1 MKRGM
6 QRLTLPGAVV
16 AALAVV
22 LLTGSSAQA
31 LRLPAARQCPVFPA
45 SNAWNQR
52 VDKLP
57 VAADSAQL
65 IASIGLDSPVHA
77 DFGSGTWDGGPI
89 GIPFDVVSHRTAR
102 AGVSFEYADE
112 SDRVRYPIPPHVHI
126 EGGPHATGDRHAI
139 LVDKSACRLYELYDL
154 HHTTRGWTA
163 GSGAVWSMRSN
174 HLRPAGWTSADA
186 AGLPI
191 FPGLAR
197 WDEVARGVIDHAL
210 RFTAPRTRRAY
221 VYPAR
226 HYASSSNDPSLPP
239 MGLRVRLKASVN
251 IATFP
256 RQARV
261 VLGALQRYGMILAD
275 NGSPWYVSGAPNRRW
290 SNDDLHTLGRL
301 TGADFEVVDTSSLP
315 RPS

>member
-1 MKRGM
+1 M
-6 QRLTLPGAVV
+6 QRLTIAAAFAV
-16 AALAVV
+16 L
-22 LLTGSSAQA
+22 LLTGSSAHA
-31 LRLPAARQCPVFPA
+31 LRLPAAPRCVVFPA

-57 VAADSAQL
+57 VAADSTPL

-89 GIPFDVVSHRTAR
+89 GIPFDVVSDATPRTR
-102 AGVSFEYADE
+102 VSFDYAGE
-112 SDRVRYPIPPHVHI
+112 SDRVRYPIPRHVHI
-126 EGGPHATGDRHAI
+126 EGGPHATGDRHAV
-139 LVDKSACRLYELYDL
+139 LLDKNACRLYELYDL
-154 HHTTRGWTA
+154 RHTTRGWTA
-163 GSGAVWSMRSN
+163 GSGAVWNLRSN

-226 HYASSSNDPSLPP
+226 HYASSSNDPSLPS

-251 IATFP
+251 VASFP
-256 RQARV
+256 PQARV
-261 VLGALQRYGMILAD
+261 VLRALQRYGMILAD
-275 NGSPWYVSGAPNRRW
+275 NGSPWYVSGAPNRHW
-290 SNDDLHTLGRL
+290 SNDDLHSLGRL

-315 RPS
+315 QPR